1 VMVEANEANL
11 AQQTAEAIA
20 GQVNTH

>member
-20 GQVNTH
+20 EQVNTH